1 MDLDFELYKGK
12 KYSSLLKDVVVNS
25 EQKKDQIDILVS
37 DLRSMIKTANDAIV
51 VVPLIKDYLDV
62 SVRNDEQLVKLAAV
76 VQRIISSQSQGDD
89 GNMGMLLSEDERKQL
104 MGEVDKITKEINS
117 MNASDYPVW
126 SFDGSSTKQA
136 SGSASDC
143 LLKPVAIY
151 PDPTRINGF
160 LVITEVLDS
169 DRSAHESNARATID
183 D

>member
-1 MDLDFELYKGK
+1 MELDFELYKGK

-76 VQRIISSQSQGDD
+76 VQRIISSQSQGED

-104 MGEVDKITKEINS
+104 MGEVEKITKEINTPIEI
-117 MNASDYPVW
+117 NA
-126 SFDGSSTKQA
+126 K
-136 SGSASDC
+136 
-143 LLKPVAIY
+143 K
-151 PDPTRINGF
+151 
-160 LVITEVLDS
+160 
-169 DRSAHESNARATID
+169 
-183 D
+183 

>member
-76 VQRIISSQSQGDD
+76 VQRIISSQSQGED

-104 MGEVDKITKEINS
+104 MGEVEKITKEINS
-117 MNASDYPVW
+117 PIEINA
-126 SFDGSSTKQA
+126 K
-136 SGSASDC
+136 
-143 LLKPVAIY
+143 K
-151 PDPTRINGF
+151 
-160 LVITEVLDS
+160 
-169 DRSAHESNARATID
+169 
-183 D
+183 

>member
-76 VQRIISSQSQGDD
+76 VQRIISSQSQGED

-104 MGEVDKITKEINS
+104 MGEVEKITKEINS
-117 MNASDYPVW
+117 P
-126 SFDGSSTKQA
+126 
-136 SGSASDC
+136 
-143 LLKPVAIY
+143 IE
-151 PDPTRINGF
+151 IN
-160 LVITEVLDS
+160 VKK
-169 DRSAHESNARATID
+169 
-183 D
+183 

>member
-1 MDLDFELYKGK
+1 MDSDFELYKGK

-104 MGEVDKITKEINS
+104 MGEVDKITKEINT
-117 MNASDYPVW
+117 P
-126 SFDGSSTKQA
+126 
-136 SGSASDC
+136 
-143 LLKPVAIY
+143 IE
-151 PDPTRINGF
+151 IN
-160 LVITEVLDS
+160 S
-169 DRSAHESNARATID
+169 KK
-183 D
+183 

>member
-104 MGEVDKITKEINS
+104 MGEVEKITKEINT
-117 MNASDYPVW
+117 P
-126 SFDGSSTKQA
+126 
-136 SGSASDC
+136 
-143 LLKPVAIY
+143 IE
-151 PDPTRINGF
+151 IN
-160 LVITEVLDS
+160 S
-169 DRSAHESNARATID
+169 KK
-183 D
+183 

>member
-1 MDLDFELYKGK
+1 MLDKFKYNKVFSIFIVMDLDFELYKGK

-104 MGEVDKITKEINS
+104 MGEVDKITKEINT
-117 MNASDYPVW
+117 P
-126 SFDGSSTKQA
+126 
-136 SGSASDC
+136 
-143 LLKPVAIY
+143 IE
-151 PDPTRINGF
+151 IN
-160 LVITEVLDS
+160 S
-169 DRSAHESNARATID
+169 KK
-183 D
+183 

>member
-76 VQRIISSQSQGDD
+76 VQRIISSQSQGED

-104 MGEVDKITKEINS
+104 MGEVDKITKEINT
-117 MNASDYPVW
+117 P
-126 SFDGSSTKQA
+126 
-136 SGSASDC
+136 
-143 LLKPVAIY
+143 IE
-151 PDPTRINGF
+151 IN
-160 LVITEVLDS
+160 S
-169 DRSAHESNARATID
+169 KK
-183 D
+183 

>member
-1 MDLDFELYKGK
+1 MSVYCLELEGAIYFKLCFTDAPFLVYKFNKENDCENVWCLDFELYKGK

-104 MGEVDKITKEINS
+104 MGEVDKITKEINT
-117 MNASDYPVW
+117 P
-126 SFDGSSTKQA
+126 
-136 SGSASDC
+136 
-143 LLKPVAIY
+143 IE
-151 PDPTRINGF
+151 IN
-160 LVITEVLDS
+160 S
-169 DRSAHESNARATID
+169 KK
-183 D
+183 

>member
-76 VQRIISSQSQGDD
+76 VQRIISSQSQGED

-104 MGEVDKITKEINS
+104 MGEVEKFTNEINTPIEINS
-117 MNASDYPVW
+117 
-126 SFDGSSTKQA
+126 K
-136 SGSASDC
+136 
-143 LLKPVAIY
+143 K
-151 PDPTRINGF
+151 
-160 LVITEVLDS
+160 
-169 DRSAHESNARATID
+169 
-183 D
+183 

>member
-104 MGEVDKITKEINS
+104 MGEVEKITKEINTPIEINS
-117 MNASDYPVW
+117 KKYYA
-126 SFDGSSTKQA
+126 
-136 SGSASDC
+136 
-143 LLKPVAIY
+143 
-151 PDPTRINGF
+151 RIF
-160 LVITEVLDS
+160 RL
-169 DRSAHESNARATID
+169 
-183 D
+183 

>member
-76 VQRIISSQSQGDD
+76 EQRIISSQSQGED

-104 MGEVDKITKEINS
+104 MGEVEKITKEINS
-117 MNASDYPVW
+117 PIEINA
-126 SFDGSSTKQA
+126 K
-136 SGSASDC
+136 
-143 LLKPVAIY
+143 K
-151 PDPTRINGF
+151 
-160 LVITEVLDS
+160 
-169 DRSAHESNARATID
+169 
-183 D
+183 

>member
-12 KYSSLLKDVVVNS
+12 KYSSLLKDVVINS

-76 VQRIISSQSQGDD
+76 VQRIISSQSQGED

-104 MGEVDKITKEINS
+104 MGEVEKITKEINT
-117 MNASDYPVW
+117 P
-126 SFDGSSTKQA
+126 
-136 SGSASDC
+136 
-143 LLKPVAIY
+143 IE
-151 PDPTRINGF
+151 IN
-160 LVITEVLDS
+160 VKK
-169 DRSAHESNARATID
+169 
-183 D
+183 

>member
-76 VQRIISSQSQGDD
+76 VQRIISSQGQSED

-104 MGEVDKITKEINS
+104 MGEVEKITKEINTPIEI
-117 MNASDYPVW
+117 NA
-126 SFDGSSTKQA
+126 K
-136 SGSASDC
+136 
-143 LLKPVAIY
+143 K
-151 PDPTRINGF
+151 
-160 LVITEVLDS
+160 
-169 DRSAHESNARATID
+169 
-183 D
+183 

>member
-12 KYSSLLKDVVVNS
+12 KYSSLLKDVVINS

-76 VQRIISSQSQGDD
+76 VQRLISSQSQGED

-104 MGEVDKITKEINS
+104 MGEVEKITKEINT
-117 MNASDYPVW
+117 P
-126 SFDGSSTKQA
+126 
-136 SGSASDC
+136 
-143 LLKPVAIY
+143 IE
-151 PDPTRINGF
+151 IN
-160 LVITEVLDS
+160 VKK
-169 DRSAHESNARATID
+169 
-183 D
+183 